1 MGTPRAPSD
10 WPPRPT
16 ARSPDRRR
24 TTKRVRLALAAALIV
39 AIAVIAVIAVIATGG
54 STVPPLPPPTV
65 AQPPGPGELFTYIPS
80 RAADYTSRATAGNA
94 HVLYIKSPGGALATA
109 ARVAAFRPMI
119 DAVTAGTPIDPNLLE
134 GLVFLESAGEPG
146 AIAGGS
152 PANAAG
158 LTQILPQTGTEL
170 LDMHIDLAQSK
181 RLTGAIDL
189 AEAQGKTALAARL
202 EDERARIDDRFN
214 PRKALAATVRYL
226 ELSERRFGREDLAI
240 ESYNMGIGN
249 LAQVLD
255 AYDGGRS
262 VPYVQ
267 LFFDASPDHHAT
279 AYRIL
284 SGFSNDSW
292 LYYWRV
298 LGSAEI
304 MRLYRSDRAALVR
317 LNDLQTA
324 TDSAA
329 QVLRPPNLTTA
340 FQDPDAL
347 DRGYASR
354 VVVPLPSNPAALGL
368 GYSSE
373 MGSLAHQLGVK
384 PALYRGLRPGALAL
398 LLELAGRVR
407 GLAGGAA
414 PLIVSSTVEDGHYQ
428 QVLGVTDPPAAAGWS
443 FTIERNYS
451 SGAQAGAF
459 QAVLDRLQSLNLI
472 AWERFAE
479 VIEVTVASDAAGVIA
494 HGP

>member
-1 MGTPRAPSD
+1 MT
-10 WPPRPT
+10 
-16 ARSPDRRR
+16 
-24 TTKRVRLALAAALIV
+24 LAVAAVVL
-39 AIAVIAVIAVIATGG
+39 IAVIAVLAVELGGG
-54 STVPPLPPPTV
+54 SAPLPPLPPPTV
-65 AQPPGPGELFTYIPS
+65 AQPPGPGELFTYIPA
-80 RAADYTSRATAGNA
+80 RAADYASRATAGNA
-94 HVLYIKSPGGALATA
+94 HVLFIKSPGGAVATA

-134 GLVFLESAGEPG
+134 GLVFLESAGDPG
-146 AIAGGS
+146 AIADGS

-158 LTQILPQTGTEL
+158 LTQILPQTSTEL
-170 LDMHIDLAQSK
+170 LGMHIDLAQSK
-181 RLTGAIDL
+181 RLTGAIDV

-202 EDERARIDDRFN
+202 EAERARIDDRFN

-249 LAQVLD
+249 LGQVLD

-267 LFFDASPDHHAT
+267 LFFDTSPDHHAT

-304 MRLYRSDRAALVR
+304 MRLYRSDALVR

-329 QVLRPPNLTTA
+329 QVLHPPNLTTQ

-354 VVVPLPSNPAALGL
+354 VVVPLPSNAAALGI
-368 GYSSE
+368 GYSPE

-384 PALYRGLRPGALAL
+384 PALYRGLRPGALEL

-428 QVLGVTDPPAAAGWS
+428 QVLGVTDPPGAAGWS
-443 FTIERNYS
+443 FTIERTYS

>member
-1 MGTPRAPSD
+1 ML
-10 WPPRPT
+10 
-16 ARSPDRRR
+16 
-24 TTKRVRLALAAALIV
+24 VVAAVVL
-39 AIAVIAVIAVIATGG
+39 IAVVAGLAVALRGG
-54 STVPPLPPPTV
+54 SAPLPPLPAPTV
-65 AQPPGPGELFTYIPS
+65 AQPPGSGELFTYIPA

-94 HVLYIKSPGGALATA
+94 HVLFIKSPGGAVATA

-134 GLVFLESAGEPG
+134 GLVFLESAGDPG

-170 LDMHIDLAQSK
+170 LGMHIDLAQSK
-181 RLTGAIDL
+181 RLTGAIDV
-189 AEAQGKTALAARL
+189 AEAQGKTAVTARL

-249 LAQVLD
+249 LEHVLD
-255 AYDGGRS
+255 AYDGGRL

-267 LFFDASPDHHAT
+267 LFFDTSPDHHAT

-304 MRLYRSDRAALVR
+304 MRLYRSDRAALMR

-329 QVLRPPNLTTA
+329 QVLHPPNLTSQ

-354 VVVPLPSNPAALGL
+354 VVVPLPSNPAVLGI
-368 GYSSE
+368 GYSPE

-384 PALYRGLRPGALAL
+384 PALYRGLRPGALEL

-414 PLIVSSTVEDGHYQ
+414 PLIVSSTVEDGRYQ
-428 QVLGVTDPPAAAGWS
+428 QLLGGIDPPAAAGWS
-443 FTIERNYS
+443 FTIERTYS
-451 SGAQAGAF
+451 SGAQASAF
-459 QAVLDRLQSLNLI
+459 QAVRDRLQSLNVI